1 MDEGSLKNHAIAAT
15 LDLPPS
21 CIEFSQASPEYFVV
35 GTYNLEK
42 DDAEGPQHD
51 QENDEDDKPKNE
63 VKAQER
69 NGSLVLYKLENDELY
84 VDFLP
89 LGRCG
94 IFLLHRHCSPSPIK
108 DCFNGPNYHRPILK
122 HNLDP

>member
-1 MDEGSLKNHAIAAT
+1 MDEGSLNNHAIATT

-42 DDAEGPQHD
+42 DDAEEAQPD
-51 QENDEDDKPKNE
+51 PENDEDDKSKSE
-63 VKAQER
+63 VKTQER

-84 VDFLP
+84 VDL
-89 LGRCG
+89 
-94 IFLLHRHCSPSPIK
+94 
-108 DCFNGPNYHRPILK
+108 
-122 HNLDP
+122 